1 MSLEEKE
8 AFLNDAD
15 EGASKAGA
23 APSLTH
29 TRNAELHRL
38 SVFLNVGLVVI
49 CVLQAGVIAFYLI
62 FAAPSVSP
70 GSADSREI
78 AEPYSPANSII
89 EYEYREVIGNDTR
102 FTGRPGP
109 EWEKS
114 IHELMQGTLI
124 RISDEELN
132 LYGSNSI
139 PFKDGGYA
147 AGLGVAHNLHCVKK
161 LKEFIYREKFFPDLR
176 STGAEFEYLQSH
188 AGLWLCLI
196 KC

>member
-23 APSLTH
+23 TPSLTH
-29 TRNAELHRL
+29 IRNVELHRL
-38 SVFLNVGLVVI
+38 SVFLNVGLVVV
-49 CVLQAGVIAFYLI
+49 CVLQAGIIAFYLI

-78 AEPYSPANSII
+78 VEPYSPANSII

-161 LKEFIYREKFFPDLR
+161 LKEFIYREQFSPDLS

-188 AGLWLCLI
+188 AGLES
-196 KC
+196 